1 MGTLMAVLATL
12 AFCSCA
18 VVLVVRSTVRA
29 VRRRLLGLREAAVL
43 RARSHG
49 VGPVAEVARLR
60 RDMERSLGGARR
72 ALAAAQTVQAP
83 VGDVRSL
90 LAGSSSRRAR
100 STASC
105 GCSSRSRT
113 GPGWPPGL
121 AGARVRAGLVTTS
134 AADLVDGLLHAAG
147 HQDDELSLL
156 HAACAI
162 EAEALRASACRCVE
176 SIRITT
182 RRRVGR
188 LTSVKP
194 AAANTPDGAD
204 VELLQDH
211 VRRGDRVGLEG
222 ARAAV
227 AGEVDRGAR
236 ERSADAPL
244 PEARAGEQA
253 GHRPDAVVGLVLVAA
268 RPTGRGCCGPAR
280 RTPVRGSTAHQPTG
294 SPSR

>member
-29 VRRRLLGLREAAVL
+29 FRRRLLGLREAAVL

-60 RDMERSLGGARR
+60 RDLERSVGGARR
-72 ALAAAQTVQAP
+72 AFAAAQTVGAP

-90 LAGSSSRRAR
+90 LARLELAARAVDGELR
-100 STASC
+100 MLESQPD
-105 GCSSRSRT
+105 RSRLT
-113 GPGWPPGL
+113 EGL

-162 EAEALRASACRCVE
+162 EAEALRASTPASGGVR
-176 SIRITT
+176 SRSAT
-182 RRRVGR
+182 RR
-188 LTSVKP
+188 
-194 AAANTPDGAD
+194 
-204 VELLQDH
+204 
-211 VRRGDRVGLEG
+211 
-222 ARAAV
+222 V
-227 AGEVDRGAR
+227 AG
-236 ERSADAPL
+236 
-244 PEARAGEQA
+244 
-253 GHRPDAVVGLVLVAA
+253 
-268 RPTGRGCCGPAR
+268 
-280 RTPVRGSTAHQPTG
+280 
-294 SPSR
+294 